1 MKRSKKIT
9 DNYVLLGDDVT
20 DEDQS
25 VELRKAGL
33 DLSIADHTWRVVYYD
48 RELDMADWEVEKVG
62 YRQSEFIIQAMGK
75 DPTKSIHP
83 AWSLLSLMSW
93 VATKGEWT
101 LVSNGTLKFRY
112 NDPGLSGITLESPRE
127 CDLLNLF
134 VQLTLKLLKA

>member
-1 MKRSKKIT
+1 MN
-9 DNYVLLGDDVT
+9 DYVLLGNDVT

-48 RELDMADWEVEKVG
+48 RKLDIADWEVEKVE

-75 DPTKSIHP
+75 DPTESIHP

-101 LVSNGTLKFRY
+101 LTSSGTLKFRH
-112 NDPGLSGITLESPRE
+112 NDPGMSGITLENTES
-127 CDLLNLF
+127 DLLNLF
-134 VQLTLKLLKA
+134 VQLTLKLLKK

>member
-1 MKRSKKIT
+1 MKRMN
-9 DNYVLLGDDVT
+9 DYVLLGNDVT

-48 RELDMADWEVEKVG
+48 RKLDIADWEVEKVE

-75 DPTKSIHP
+75 DPTESIHP

-93 VATKGEWT
+93 VATKGEWMLT
-101 LVSNGTLKFRY
+101 SSGMLKFRY
-112 NDPGLSGITLESPRE
+112 NNPEMSGITLENTES
-127 CDLLNLF
+127 DLLNLF
-134 VQLTLKLLKA
+134 VQLTLKLLK

>member
-1 MKRSKKIT
+1 MKGMS
-9 DNYVLLGDDVT
+9 NYVLLGNDVT

-48 RELDMADWEVEKVG
+48 RKLDMADWEVEKVE

-75 DPTKSIHP
+75 DLTESIHP

-101 LVSNGTLKFRY
+101 LVSSGILKFRY
-112 NDPGLSGITLESPRE
+112 NNPGMSGITLENTE
-127 CDLLNLF
+127 GNLLNLF
-134 VQLTLKLLKA
+134 VQLTLKLLK

>member
-1 MKRSKKIT
+1 MKRMN
-9 DNYVLLGDDVT
+9 DYVLLGNDVT

-48 RELDMADWEVEKVG
+48 RKLDIADWEVEKVE

-75 DPTKSIHP
+75 DPTESIHP

-101 LVSNGTLKFRY
+101 LTSSGMLKFRY
-112 NDPGLSGITLESPRE
+112 NNPGMSGIILENTES
-127 CDLLNLF
+127 DLLNLF
-134 VQLTLKLLKA
+134 VQLTLKLLK